1 MRPGLQLK
9 ISRLSTCRPLP
20 QIVAL
25 MILTITCVGAAISGF
40 GRSCKAFFA
49 GLNERFHR
57 YYREAGASC

>member
-1 MRPGLQLK
+1 M
-9 ISRLSTCRPLP
+9 CRPVP
-20 QIVAL
+20 QIAAL

-57 YYREAGASC
+57 